1 MKMTLPFKPHVLA
14 LICSAGLCAASGA
27 LYVKSR
33 TVETPVEAQT
43 VPVVTTTTLPA
54 TVSAPPVTPAV
65 VKSTFST
72 AQIDQWVAPVALYP
86 DSLLSQVL
94 MASTYPANVAQ
105 AVQWSHDNPLKQG
118 DAAIQAVADQPWDA
132 SVKSLVAFPQLM
144 ALMGENPQWVQN
156 LGDAFLAQPQDVM
169 DSVQR
174 LRQLAQQTG
183 SLKSSTE
190 QKVITTTKKAVPV
203 KPAVAPSA
211 IQSNTV
217 STASTVIAEPAP
229 TVITIEPTNP
239 DVVYIPNY
247 NPTVVYGNWANSAY
261 PPVYLPPPAGE
272 PFVDSFVRGFG
283 YSMGVATTYALFS
296 SIDWDDDDHDHHHDD
311 DDYHYHDGG
320 HRDGNGW
327 QHNGDNINIDVN
339 NFNRI
344 TGEHLTDKNM
354 AWRHNPNYRDGVP
367 YHDRD
372 MAKRF
377 HQTDVSG
384 GMSATPLPAPS
395 RDSQRQAA
403 ASQFQQRTHST
414 PVTTRDT
421 QRQAAAQRFNEA
433 EHYGDYEDFRE
444 FSRHQPL
451 TQQQKDAARQHYQ
464 SASPEQRQAVREKI
478 QTNPQNQQ
486 RREAARERIQSASP
500 EQRQAVR
507 EKMQTNPQ
515 NQQRRDAARERIQ
528 SASPEQRQAVREKMQ
543 TNPQNQQR
551 RDAARE
557 RIQSASPEQRPLNQ
571 QQRNNARQRI
581 QSASPEQRQVFR
593 EKVQENRPQR
603 LNDSNRTARLNN
615 EQRSAVRE
623 RLSERGAR
631 RLER

>member
-14 LICSAGLCAASGA
+14 LICSAGLCAASAG
-27 LYVKSR
+27 LYIKSR
-33 TVETPVEAQT
+33 TVEAPVEAQST
-43 VPVVTTTTLPA
+43 QQNAPDISAVTLPA

-65 VKSTFST
+65 VKSAFST

-86 DSLLSQVL
+86 DALLSQVL
-94 MASTYPANVAQ
+94 MASTYPTNVAQ

-118 DAAIQAVADQPWDA
+118 DAAIQAVSDQPWDA

-190 QKVITTTKKAVPV
+190 QKIITTTKKVVPV
-203 KPAVAPSA
+203 NQPANAPVT
-211 IQSNTV
+211 QSNTV
-217 STASTVIAEPAP
+217 STSSPVVAEPAP
-229 TVITIEPTNP
+229 TVITIEPANP

-247 NPTVVYGNWANSAY
+247 NPNVVYGSWANTAY

-272 PFVDSFVRGFG
+272 PFVDSFVREFG

-296 SIDWDDDDHDHHHDD
+296 SIDWDDEDHDHHHHDD
-311 DDYHYHDGG
+311 DDYHHHDGG
-320 HRDGNGW
+320 HRDGNDW

-339 NFNRI
+339 NFNHI
-344 TGEHLTDKNM
+344 TGEHLTDNNM
-354 AWRHNPNYRDGVP
+354 AWRHNPNYRNGVP
-367 YHDRD
+367 YHDQD

-377 HQTDVSG
+377 HQTDVNG
-384 GMSATPLPAPS
+384 GMSATQLPALS

-403 ASQFQQRTHST
+403 ASQFQQRTYT
-414 PVTTRDT
+414 APVITRYT

-433 EHYGDYEDFRE
+433 EHYGSYDDFRE
-444 FSRHQPL
+444 FSRRQPL
-451 TQQQKDAARQHYQ
+451 TQQQKDVARQRY
-464 SASPEQRQAVREKI
+464 
-478 QTNPQNQQ
+478 
-486 RREAARERIQSASP
+486 QSASP

-515 NQQRRDAARERIQ
+515 NQQRKEAARERIQ
-528 SASPEQRQAVREKMQ
+528 SATPEQRQVFKEKVQ
-543 TNPQNQQR
+543 
-551 RDAARE
+551 
-557 RIQSASPEQRPLNQ
+557 QRPLNQ
-571 QQRNNARQRI
+571 QQRDNARQRV

-593 EKVQENRPQR
+593 EKVQESRPQR

>member
-14 LICSAGLCAASGA
+14 LICSAGLCAAYAG
-27 LYVKSR
+27 LYIKSR
-33 TVETPVEAQT
+33 TVEAPVEAQST
-43 VPVVTTTTLPA
+43 QQTAPDISAVTLPA
-54 TVSAPPVTPAV
+54 TVSVPPVTPAV
-65 VKSTFST
+65 VKSAFST

-118 DAAIQAVADQPWDA
+118 DAAIQAVSDQPWDA

-190 QKVITTTKKAVPV
+190 QKIITTTKKVVPV
-203 KPAVAPSA
+203 NQPANAPA
-211 IQSNTV
+211 TQSNTV
-217 STASTVIAEPAP
+217 STSSPVVAEPAP
-229 TVITIEPTNP
+229 TVITIEPANP

-247 NPTVVYGNWANSAY
+247 NPNVVYGSWANTAY

-296 SIDWDDDDHDHHHDD
+296 SIDWDDDDHDHHHHDD
-311 DDYHYHDGG
+311 DDYHHHDGG
-320 HRDGNGW
+320 HRDGNDW

-354 AWRHNPNYRDGVP
+354 AWRHNPNYRNGVT
-367 YHDRD
+367 YHDQD

-377 HQTDVSG
+377 HQTDVNG
-384 GMSATPLPAPS
+384 GMSATQLPALS

-403 ASQFQQRTHST
+403 ASQFQQRTHAA
-414 PVTTRDT
+414 PVITRDT

-433 EHYGDYEDFRE
+433 EHNGSYDDFRE

-451 TQQQKDAARQHYQ
+451 TQQQKDAARQRYQ

-478 QTNPQNQQ
+478 QANPQNQQ
-486 RREAARERIQSASP
+486 RREAARQRIQSASP
-500 EQRQAVR
+500 ELRQVFK
-507 EKMQTNPQ
+507 EKV
-515 NQQRRDAARERIQ
+515 QQRPLNQ
-528 SASPEQRQAVREKMQ
+528 EQRDNAR
-543 TNPQNQQR
+543 QR
-551 RDAARE
+551 V
-557 RIQSASPEQRPLNQ
+557 QSASPEQRPF
-571 QQRNNARQRI
+571 
-581 QSASPEQRQVFR
+581 FR
-593 EKVQENRPQR
+593 EKVQESRPQR

>member
-14 LICSAGLCAASGA
+14 LICSAGLCAASAG
-27 LYVKSR
+27 LYIKSR
-33 TVETPVEAQT
+33 TVEAPVEAQST
-43 VPVVTTTTLPA
+43 QQTAPDISAVTLPA
-54 TVSAPPVTPAV
+54 TVSVPPVTPAV
-65 VKSTFST
+65 VKSAFST

-118 DAAIQAVADQPWDA
+118 DAAIQAVSDQPWDA

-190 QKVITTTKKAVPV
+190 QKIITTTKKVVPV
-203 KPAVAPSA
+203 NQPANAPA
-211 IQSNTV
+211 TQSNTV
-217 STASTVIAEPAP
+217 STSSPVVAEPAP
-229 TVITIEPTNP
+229 TVITIEPANP

-247 NPTVVYGNWANSAY
+247 NPNVVYGSWANTAY

-296 SIDWDDDDHDHHHDD
+296 SIDWDDDDHDHDHHHHDD
-311 DDYHYHDGG
+311 DDYHHHDGG
-320 HRDGNGW
+320 HRDGNDW

-354 AWRHNPNYRDGVP
+354 AWRHNPNYRNGVT
-367 YHDRD
+367 YHDQD

-377 HQTDVSG
+377 HQTDVNG
-384 GMSATPLPAPS
+384 GMSATQLPALS

-403 ASQFQQRTHST
+403 ASQFQQRTHAA
-414 PVTTRDT
+414 PVITRDT

-433 EHYGDYEDFRE
+433 EHYGNYDDFRE

-451 TQQQKDAARQHYQ
+451 TQQQKDAARQRYQ
-464 SASPEQRQAVREKI
+464 SASPEQRQA
-478 QTNPQNQQ
+478 T
-486 RREAARERIQSASP
+486 
-500 EQRQAVR
+500 R
-507 EKMQTNPQ
+507 EKMQTSPQ
-515 NQQRRDAARERIQ
+515 NQQQRDA
-528 SASPEQRQAVREKMQ
+528 
-543 TNPQNQQR
+543 
-551 RDAARE
+551 
-557 RIQSASPEQRPLNQ
+557 
-571 QQRNNARQRI
+571 ARQRI
-581 QSASPEQRQVFR
+581 QSASPEQRQVFKEKVQQRPLNQEQRDNARQRVQSASPEQRPFFR
-593 EKVQENRPQR
+593 EKVQESRPQR

>member
-14 LICSAGLCAASGA
+14 LICSAGLCAASAG
-27 LYVKSR
+27 LYIKSR
-33 TVETPVEAQT
+33 TVEAPVEAQST
-43 VPVVTTTTLPA
+43 QQNAPDISAVTLPA

-65 VKSTFST
+65 VKSAFST

-86 DSLLSQVL
+86 DALLSQVL
-94 MASTYPANVAQ
+94 MASTYPTNVAQ

-118 DAAIQAVADQPWDA
+118 DAAIQAVSDQPWDA

-190 QKVITTTKKAVPV
+190 QKIITTTKKVVPV
-203 KPAVAPSA
+203 NQPANAPVT
-211 IQSNTV
+211 QSNTV
-217 STASTVIAEPAP
+217 STSSPVVAEPAP
-229 TVITIEPTNP
+229 TVITIEPANP

-247 NPTVVYGNWANSAY
+247 NPNVVYGSWANTAY

-296 SIDWDDDDHDHHHDD
+296 SIDWDDDDHDHHHHDD
-311 DDYHYHDGG
+311 DDYHHHDGG

-344 TGEHLTDKNM
+344 TGEHLTDNNM

-367 YHDRD
+367 YHDQD

-377 HQTDVSG
+377 HQTDVNG
-384 GMSATPLPAPS
+384 GMSATQLPALS

-403 ASQFQQRTHST
+403 ASQFQQRTHT
-414 PVTTRDT
+414 APVITRDT

-433 EHYGDYEDFRE
+433 EHYGSYDDFRE
-444 FSRHQPL
+444 FSRRQPL
-451 TQQQKDAARQHYQ
+451 TQQQKDAARQRYQ
-464 SASPEQRQAVREKI
+464 SASPEQRQQSA
-478 QTNPQNQQ
+478 

-515 NQQRRDAARERIQ
+515 NQQRKEAARERIQ
-528 SASPEQRQAVREKMQ
+528 SASPEQRQVFKEKVQ
-543 TNPQNQQR
+543 
-551 RDAARE
+551 
-557 RIQSASPEQRPLNQ
+557 QRPLNQ
-571 QQRNNARQRI
+571 QQRDNARQRV

-593 EKVQENRPQR
+593 KKVQESRPQR

-615 EQRSAVRE
+615 EQRSAIRE

-631 RLER
+631 RMER

>member
-14 LICSAGLCAASGA
+14 LICSAGLCAASAG
-27 LYVKSR
+27 LYIKSR
-33 TVETPVEAQT
+33 TVEAPVEPLSTQLA
-43 VPVVTTTTLPA
+43 VSDAAAVTLPA

-65 VKSTFST
+65 VKSAFST

-86 DSLLSQVL
+86 DALLSQVL
-94 MASTYPANVAQ
+94 MASTYPTNVAQ

-118 DAAIQAVADQPWDA
+118 DAAIQAVSDQPWDA

-203 KPAVAPSA
+203 TQTVTAPV
-211 IQSNTV
+211 IPSNTV
-217 STASTVIAEPAP
+217 STASPIITEPATTVISIEPA
-229 TVITIEPTNP
+229 NP

-247 NPTVVYGNWANSAY
+247 NPTVVYGNWANTAY

-272 PFVDSFVRGFG
+272 PFIDSFVRGFG

-311 DDYHYHDGG
+311 DYHHHDGG

-354 AWRHNPNYRDGVP
+354 AWRHNPNYRNGVP
-367 YHDRD
+367 YHDQD

-377 HQTDVSG
+377 HQTDVNG
-384 GMSATPLPAPS
+384 GMSATQLPAPT

-403 ASQFQQRTHST
+403 ASQFQQRTHAA
-414 PVTTRDT
+414 PVITRDT

-433 EHYGDYEDFRE
+433 EHYGSYDDFRD
-444 FSRHQPL
+444 FSRRQPL
-451 TQQQKDAARQHYQ
+451 TQQQKDAARQRYQ
-464 SASPEQRQAVREKI
+464 SASPEQRQAVHEKM

-486 RREAARERIQSASP
+486 RREAARERIQPASP
-500 EQRQAVR
+500 EQRQVVR

-515 NQQRRDAARERIQ
+515 IQQRRDAARERIQ
-528 SASPEQRQAVREKMQ
+528 SASPEQRQVFKEKVQ
-543 TNPQNQQR
+543 
-551 RDAARE
+551 
-557 RIQSASPEQRPLNQ
+557 QRPLNP
-571 QQRNNARQRI
+571 QQRDNARQRV

-593 EKVQENRPQR
+593 EKVQESRPQR
-603 LNDSNRTARLNN
+603 LNDSNHTARLNN

-631 RLER
+631 RQER

>member
-14 LICSAGLCAASGA
+14 LICSAGLCAASTG
-27 LYVKSR
+27 LYIKSR
-33 TVETPVEAQT
+33 TVEAPVEPQSTQQT
-43 VPVVTTTTLPA
+43 APDITAVTLPA

-65 VKSTFST
+65 VKSAFST
-72 AQIDQWVAPVALYP
+72 AQIDQWVVPVALYP

-94 MASTYPANVAQ
+94 MASTYLANVAQ

-118 DAAIQAVADQPWDA
+118 DAAIQAVSDQPWDA

-203 KPAVAPSA
+203 TQTVTAPV
-211 IQSNTV
+211 IPSNTV
-217 STASTVIAEPAP
+217 STASPIITEPATTVISIEPA
-229 TVITIEPTNP
+229 NP

-247 NPTVVYGNWANSAY
+247 NPTVVYGNWANTAY

-272 PFVDSFVRGFG
+272 PFIDSFVRGFG

-296 SIDWDDDDHDHHHDD
+296 SIDWDDDDHDHHHHDD
-311 DDYHYHDGG
+311 DDYHHHDGG

-354 AWRHNPNYRDGVP
+354 AWRHNPNYRNGVP
-367 YHDRD
+367 YHDQD

-377 HQTDVSG
+377 HQTDVNG
-384 GMSATPLPAPS
+384 GMSATQLPAPT

-403 ASQFQQRTHST
+403 ASQFQQRTH
-414 PVTTRDT
+414 
-421 QRQAAAQRFNEA
+421 A
-433 EHYGDYEDFRE
+433 
-444 FSRHQPL
+444 
-451 TQQQKDAARQHYQ
+451 
-464 SASPEQRQAVREKI
+464 
-478 QTNPQNQQ
+478 
-486 RREAARERIQSASP
+486 
-500 EQRQAVR
+500 
-507 EKMQTNPQ
+507 
-515 NQQRRDAARERIQ
+515 
-528 SASPEQRQAVREKMQ
+528 
-543 TNPQNQQR
+543 
-551 RDAARE
+551 
-557 RIQSASPEQRPLNQ
+557 
-571 QQRNNARQRI
+571 
-581 QSASPEQRQVFR
+581 
-593 EKVQENRPQR
+593 
-603 LNDSNRTARLNN
+603 
-615 EQRSAVRE
+615 
-623 RLSERGAR
+623 
-631 RLER
+631 

>member
-14 LICSAGLCAASGA
+14 LICSAGLCAASAG
-27 LYVKSR
+27 LYIKSR
-33 TVETPVEAQT
+33 TVEAPVEAQST
-43 VPVVTTTTLPA
+43 QQTAPDISAVTLPA
-54 TVSAPPVTPAV
+54 TVSVPPVTPAV
-65 VKSTFST
+65 VKSAFST

-118 DAAIQAVADQPWDA
+118 DAAIQAVSDQPWDA

-190 QKVITTTKKAVPV
+190 QKIITTTKKVVPV
-203 KPAVAPSA
+203 NQPANAPA
-211 IQSNTV
+211 TQSNTV
-217 STASTVIAEPAP
+217 STSSPVVAEPAP
-229 TVITIEPTNP
+229 TVITIEPANP

-247 NPTVVYGNWANSAY
+247 NPNVVYGSWANTAY

-296 SIDWDDDDHDHHHDD
+296 SIDWDDDDHDHDHHHHDD
-311 DDYHYHDGG
+311 DDYHHHDGG
-320 HRDGNGW
+320 HRDGNDW

-354 AWRHNPNYRDGVP
+354 AWRHNPNYRNGVT
-367 YHDRD
+367 YHDQD

-377 HQTDVSG
+377 HQTDVNG
-384 GMSATPLPAPS
+384 GMSATQLPALS

-403 ASQFQQRTHST
+403 ASQFQQRTHAA
-414 PVTTRDT
+414 PVITRDT

-433 EHYGDYEDFRE
+433 EHYGNYDDFRE

-451 TQQQKDAARQHYQ
+451 TQQQKDAARQRYQ
-464 SASPEQRQAVREKI
+464 PASPEQRQA
-478 QTNPQNQQ
+478 
-486 RREAARERIQSASP
+486 A
-500 EQRQAVR
+500 R
-507 EKMQTNPQ
+507 EKMQTSPQ
-515 NQQRRDAARERIQ
+515 NQQQRDA
-528 SASPEQRQAVREKMQ
+528 
-543 TNPQNQQR
+543 
-551 RDAARE
+551 
-557 RIQSASPEQRPLNQ
+557 
-571 QQRNNARQRI
+571 ARQRI
-581 QSASPEQRQVFR
+581 QSASPEQRQVFKEKVQQRPLNQEQRDNARQRVQSASPEQRPFFR
-593 EKVQENRPQR
+593 EKVQESRPQR

>member
-14 LICSAGLCAASGA
+14 LICSAGLCAASTG
-27 LYVKSR
+27 LYIKSR
-33 TVETPVEAQT
+33 TVEAPVEPQSTQQT
-43 VPVVTTTTLPA
+43 APDITAVTLPA

-65 VKSTFST
+65 VKSAFST

-118 DAAIQAVADQPWDA
+118 DAAIQAVSDQPWDA

-203 KPAVAPSA
+203 TQTVTAPV
-211 IQSNTV
+211 IPSNTV
-217 STASTVIAEPAP
+217 STASPIITEPATTVISIEPA
-229 TVITIEPTNP
+229 NP

-247 NPTVVYGNWANSAY
+247 NPTVVYGNWANTAY

-272 PFVDSFVRGFG
+272 PFIDSFVRGFG

-311 DDYHYHDGG
+311 DDYHHHDGG

-354 AWRHNPNYRDGVP
+354 AWRHNPNYRNGVP
-367 YHDRD
+367 YHDQD

-377 HQTDVSG
+377 HQTDVNG
-384 GMSATPLPAPS
+384 GMSATQLPAPT

-403 ASQFQQRTHST
+403 ASQFQQRTHAA
-414 PVTTRDT
+414 PVITRDT

-433 EHYGDYEDFRE
+433 ENYGSYDDFRD
-444 FSRHQPL
+444 FSRRQPL
-451 TQQQKDAARQHYQ
+451 TQQQKDAARQRY
-464 SASPEQRQAVREKI
+464 
-478 QTNPQNQQ
+478 
-486 RREAARERIQSASP
+486 QSASP

-515 NQQRRDAARERIQ
+515 IQQRRDAARERIQ
-528 SASPEQRQAVREKMQ
+528 SASPEQRQVFKEKVQ
-543 TNPQNQQR
+543 
-551 RDAARE
+551 
-557 RIQSASPEQRPLNQ
+557 QRPLNQ
-571 QQRNNARQRI
+571 QQRDNARQRI

-593 EKVQENRPQR
+593 EKVQESRPQR
-603 LNDSNRTARLNN
+603 LNDSHHTVRLNN

-631 RLER
+631 RQER

>member
-14 LICSAGLCAASGA
+14 LICSAGLCAASAG
-27 LYVKSR
+27 LYIKSR
-33 TVETPVEAQT
+33 TVEAPVEPQSTQLA
-43 VPVVTTTTLPA
+43 VSDAAAVTLPA
-54 TVSAPPVTPAV
+54 TVSAPPVIPAV
-65 VKSTFST
+65 VKSAFST

-86 DSLLSQVL
+86 DALLSQVL
-94 MASTYPANVAQ
+94 MASTYPTNVAQ

-118 DAAIQAVADQPWDA
+118 DAAIQAVSDQPWDA

-203 KPAVAPSA
+203 KQTVTAPV
-211 IQSNTV
+211 IPSNTV
-217 STASTVIAEPAP
+217 LTANPVITEPATTVISIEPA
-229 TVITIEPTNP
+229 NP

-247 NPTVVYGNWANSAY
+247 NPTVVYGNWANTAY

-296 SIDWDDDDHDHHHDD
+296 SIDWDDDDHDHHH
-311 DDYHYHDGG
+311 HDGG
-320 HRDGNGW
+320 HRDSNGW

-339 NFNRI
+339 NFNSI

-354 AWRHNPNYRDGVP
+354 AWRHNPNYRNGVP
-367 YHDRD
+367 YHDQD

-377 HQTDVSG
+377 HQTDVNG
-384 GMSATPLPAPS
+384 GMSATQLPAPT
-395 RDSQRQAA
+395 RDSQRQAT
-403 ASQFQQRTHST
+403 ASQFQQRTHAA
-414 PVTTRDT
+414 PVITRDT

-433 EHYGDYEDFRE
+433 EHYGSYDDFRD
-444 FSRHQPL
+444 FSRRQPL
-451 TQQQKDAARQHYQ
+451 TQQQKDAARQRYQ
-464 SASPEQRQAVREKI
+464 SASPEQRQAVREKM
-478 QTNPQNQQ
+478 QTNPQIQQ
-486 RREAARERIQSASP
+486 RREAARQRIQSASP

-515 NQQRRDAARERIQ
+515 NQQRREAARERIQ
-528 SASPEQRQAVREKMQ
+528 SATPEQRQVFKEKVQ
-543 TNPQNQQR
+543 
-551 RDAARE
+551 
-557 RIQSASPEQRPLNQ
+557 QRPLNQ
-571 QQRNNARQRI
+571 QQRDNARQRI

-593 EKVQENRPQR
+593 EKVQESRPQR
-603 LNDSNRTARLNN
+603 LNDSNHTVRLNN
-615 EQRSAVRE
+615 EQRSTVRE

>member
-14 LICSAGLCAASGA
+14 LICSAGLCAASAG
-27 LYVKSR
+27 LYIKSR
-33 TVETPVEAQT
+33 TVEAPVEAQST
-43 VPVVTTTTLPA
+43 QLAAPDITAVTLPA

-65 VKSTFST
+65 VKTAFST

-118 DAAIQAVADQPWDA
+118 DAAIQAVSAQPWDA

-190 QKVITTTKKAVPV
+190 QKVITTTKKAIPV
-203 KPAVAPSA
+203 KQTVTAPV
-211 IQSNTV
+211 IPSNTV
-217 STASTVIAEPAP
+217 TTANPVITEPATTVISIEPA
-229 TVITIEPTNP
+229 NP

-247 NPTVVYGNWANSAY
+247 NPTVVYGNWANTAY

-311 DDYHYHDGG
+311 DDYHHHDGG

-367 YHDRD
+367 YHDQD

-377 HQTDVSG
+377 HQTDVNG
-384 GMSATPLPAPS
+384 GMSATQLPAPT

-403 ASQFQQRTHST
+403 ASQFQQRTHAT
-414 PVTTRDT
+414 PVITRDT

-433 EHYGDYEDFRE
+433 EHYGSYDDFRE
-444 FSRHQPL
+444 FSRRQPL
-451 TQQQKDAARQHYQ
+451 TQQQKDAARQRYQ
-464 SASPEQRQAVREKI
+464 SASPEQRQAVREKM

-500 EQRQAVR
+500 EQRQVFK
-507 EKMQTNPQ
+507 EKV
-515 NQQRRDAARERIQ
+515 QQH
-528 SASPEQRQAVREKMQ
+528 
-543 TNPQNQQR
+543 
-551 RDAARE
+551 
-557 RIQSASPEQRPLNQ
+557 PLNQ
-571 QQRNNARQRI
+571 QQRDNARQRI

-593 EKVQENRPQR
+593 EKVQESRPQR

-623 RLSERGAR
+623 RLSEHGAR

>member
-14 LICSAGLCAASGA
+14 LICSAGLCAASTG
-27 LYVKSR
+27 LYIKSR
-33 TVETPVEAQT
+33 TVEAPVEPQSTQQT
-43 VPVVTTTTLPA
+43 APDITAVTLPA

-65 VKSTFST
+65 VKSAFST

-118 DAAIQAVADQPWDA
+118 DAAIQAVSDQPWDA

-203 KPAVAPSA
+203 KQTVTAPV
-211 IQSNTV
+211 IPSNTV
-217 STASTVIAEPAP
+217 LTASPVITEPATTVISIEPA
-229 TVITIEPTNP
+229 NP

-247 NPTVVYGNWANSAY
+247 NPTVVYGNWANTAY

-296 SIDWDDDDHDHHHDD
+296 SIDWDDDDHDHHHHDDHDHHHHDD
-311 DDYHYHDGG
+311 DDYHHHDGG

-354 AWRHNPNYRDGVP
+354 AWRHNPNYRNGVP
-367 YHDRD
+367 YHDQD

-377 HQTDVSG
+377 HQTDVNG
-384 GMSATPLPAPS
+384 GMSATQLPAPT

-403 ASQFQQRTHST
+403 ASQFQQRTHAA
-414 PVTTRDT
+414 PVITRDT

-433 EHYGDYEDFRE
+433 ENYGSYDDFRD
-444 FSRHQPL
+444 FSRRQPL
-451 TQQQKDAARQHYQ
+451 TQQQKDAARQRY
-464 SASPEQRQAVREKI
+464 
-478 QTNPQNQQ
+478 
-486 RREAARERIQSASP
+486 QSASP

-515 NQQRRDAARERIQ
+515 IQQRRDAARERIQ
-528 SASPEQRQAVREKMQ
+528 SASPEQRQVFKEKVQ
-543 TNPQNQQR
+543 
-551 RDAARE
+551 
-557 RIQSASPEQRPLNQ
+557 QRPLNQ
-571 QQRNNARQRI
+571 QQRDNARQRV

-593 EKVQENRPQR
+593 EKVQESRPQR
-603 LNDSNRTARLNN
+603 LNDSNHTVRLNN

-631 RLER
+631 RQER

>member
-14 LICSAGLCAASGA
+14 LICSAGLCAASTG
-27 LYVKSR
+27 LYIKSR
-33 TVETPVEAQT
+33 TVEAPVEPQSTQLA
-43 VPVVTTTTLPA
+43 VSDAAAVTFPA

-65 VKSTFST
+65 VKSAFST

-86 DSLLSQVL
+86 DALLSQVL
-94 MASTYPANVAQ
+94 MASTYPTNVAQ

-118 DAAIQAVADQPWDA
+118 DAAIQAVSDQPWDA

-203 KPAVAPSA
+203 KQTVTAPV
-211 IQSNTV
+211 IPSNTV
-217 STASTVIAEPAP
+217 LTANPVITEPATTVISIEPA
-229 TVITIEPTNP
+229 NP

-247 NPTVVYGNWANSAY
+247 NPTVVYGNWANTAY

-296 SIDWDDDDHDHHHDD
+296 SIDWDDDDHDHHHDN
-311 DDYHYHDGG
+311 DDYHHHDGG

-354 AWRHNPNYRDGVP
+354 AWRHNPNYRNGVP
-367 YHDRD
+367 YHDQD

-377 HQTDVSG
+377 HQTDVNG
-384 GMSATPLPAPS
+384 GMSATQLPAPT

-403 ASQFQQRTHST
+403 ANQFQQRTHAA
-414 PVTTRDT
+414 PVITRDT

-433 EHYGDYEDFRE
+433 EHYGSYDDFHD
-444 FSRHQPL
+444 FSRRQPL
-451 TQQQKDAARQHYQ
+451 TQQQKDAARQRYQ
-464 SASPEQRQAVREKI
+464 SASPEQRQAVRERM
-478 QTNPQNQQ
+478 QTNPKIQQ

-528 SASPEQRQAVREKMQ
+528 SASPEQRQVFKEKV
-543 TNPQNQQR
+543 QQR
-551 RDAARE
+551 L
-557 RIQSASPEQRPLNQ
+557 LNQ
-571 QQRNNARQRI
+571 QQRDNARQRV

-593 EKVQENRPQR
+593 EKVQESRPQR
-603 LNDSNRTARLNN
+603 LNDSNHTVRLNN
-615 EQRSAVRE
+615 EQRSAVCE

>member
-14 LICSAGLCAASGA
+14 LICSAGLCAASAG
-27 LYVKSR
+27 LYIKSR
-33 TVETPVEAQT
+33 TVEAPVEAQST
-43 VPVVTTTTLPA
+43 QQNAPDISAVTLPA

-65 VKSTFST
+65 VKSAFST

-86 DSLLSQVL
+86 DALLSQVL
-94 MASTYPANVAQ
+94 MASTYPTNVAQ

-118 DAAIQAVADQPWDA
+118 DAAIQAVSDQPWDA

-190 QKVITTTKKAVPV
+190 QKIITTTKKVVPV
-203 KPAVAPSA
+203 NQPANAPVT
-211 IQSNTV
+211 QSNTV
-217 STASTVIAEPAP
+217 STSSPVVAEPAP
-229 TVITIEPTNP
+229 TVITIEPANP

-247 NPTVVYGNWANSAY
+247 NPNVVYGSRAYTAY

-296 SIDWDDDDHDHHHDD
+296 SIDWDDDDHDHHHHDD
-311 DDYHYHDGG
+311 DDYHHHDGG
-320 HRDGNGW
+320 HRDCNGW

-344 TGEHLTDKNM
+344 TGEHLTDNNM

-367 YHDRD
+367 YHDQD

-377 HQTDVSG
+377 HQTDVNG
-384 GMSATPLPAPS
+384 GMSATQLPALS

-403 ASQFQQRTHST
+403 ASQFQQRTHT
-414 PVTTRDT
+414 APVITRDT

-433 EHYGDYEDFRE
+433 EHYGSYDDFRE
-444 FSRHQPL
+444 FSRRQPL
-451 TQQQKDAARQHYQ
+451 TQQQKDAARQRYQ
-464 SASPEQRQAVREKI
+464 SASPEQRQAVREKM
-478 QTNPQNQQ
+478 QTNPQIQQ

-515 NQQRRDAARERIQ
+515 NQQRKEAAR
-528 SASPEQRQAVREKMQ
+528 A
-543 TNPQNQQR
+543 
-551 RDAARE
+551 
-557 RIQSASPEQRPLNQ
+557 
-571 QQRNNARQRI
+571 RI
-581 QSASPEQRQVFR
+581 QSASPEQRQVFK
-593 EKVQENRPQR
+593 EKVQQRPLNQQQRDNARQRVQSASPEQRQVFRKKVQESRPQR

-615 EQRSAVRE
+615 EQRSAIRE

-631 RLER
+631 RMER

>member
-14 LICSAGLCAASGA
+14 LICSAGLCAASTG
-27 LYVKSR
+27 LYIKSR
-33 TVETPVEAQT
+33 TVEAPVEPQSTQLA
-43 VPVVTTTTLPA
+43 VSDAAAVTLPA

-65 VKSTFST
+65 VKSAFST

-118 DAAIQAVADQPWDA
+118 DA
-132 SVKSLVAFPQLM
+132 
-144 ALMGENPQWVQN
+144 
-156 LGDAFLAQPQDVM
+156 FLAQPQDVM

-190 QKVITTTKKAVPV
+190 QKVITTTKKTVPV
-203 KPAVAPSA
+203 TQTVTAPV
-211 IQSNTV
+211 IPSNTV
-217 STASTVIAEPAP
+217 STANPVITEPATTVISIEPA
-229 TVITIEPTNP
+229 NP

-247 NPTVVYGNWANSAY
+247 NPTVVYGNWANTAY

-296 SIDWDDDDHDHHHDD
+296 SIDWDDDDHDHHHHDD
-311 DDYHYHDGG
+311 DDYHHHDGG

-327 QHNGDNINIDVN
+327 QHNGDNINIDIN

-354 AWRHNPNYRDGVP
+354 AWRHNPNYRNGVP
-367 YHDRD
+367 YHDQD

-377 HQTDVSG
+377 HQTDVNG
-384 GMSATPLPAPS
+384 GMSATQLPAPT
-395 RDSQRQAA
+395 RDS
-403 ASQFQQRTHST
+403 
-414 PVTTRDT
+414 

-433 EHYGDYEDFRE
+433 EHYGSYDDFRD
-444 FSRHQPL
+444 FSRRQPL
-451 TQQQKDAARQHYQ
+451 IQQQKDAARQRYQ
-464 SASPEQRQAVREKI
+464 SASPEQRQAVRERM
-478 QTNPQNQQ
+478 QTNPQIQQ

-515 NQQRRDAARERIQ
+515 IQQRRDAARERIQ
-528 SASPEQRQAVREKMQ
+528 SASPEQRQVFKEKVQ
-543 TNPQNQQR
+543 
-551 RDAARE
+551 
-557 RIQSASPEQRPLNQ
+557 QRPLNQ
-571 QQRNNARQRI
+571 QQRDNARQRV

-593 EKVQENRPQR
+593 VKVQESRPQR
-603 LNDSNRTARLNN
+603 LNDSNHTVRLNN

-631 RLER
+631 RQER

>member
-14 LICSAGLCAASGA
+14 LICSAGLCAASAG
-27 LYVKSR
+27 LYIKSR
-33 TVETPVEAQT
+33 TVEAPVEAQST
-43 VPVVTTTTLPA
+43 QQTAPDISAVTLPA
-54 TVSAPPVTPAV
+54 TVSVPPVTPAV
-65 VKSTFST
+65 VKSAFST

-86 DSLLSQVL
+86 DALLSQVL
-94 MASTYPANVAQ
+94 MASTYPTNVAQ

-118 DAAIQAVADQPWDA
+118 DAAIQAVSDQPWDA

-190 QKVITTTKKAVPV
+190 QKIITTTKKVVPV
-203 KPAVAPSA
+203 NQPANAPA
-211 IQSNTV
+211 TQSNTV
-217 STASTVIAEPAP
+217 STSSPVVAEPAP
-229 TVITIEPTNP
+229 TVIAIEPANP

-247 NPTVVYGNWANSAY
+247 NPNVVYGSWANTAY

-296 SIDWDDDDHDHHHDD
+296 SIDWDDDDHDHHHHDHHHHDD
-311 DDYHYHDGG
+311 DDYHHHDGG
-320 HRDGNGW
+320 HRDGNDW

-354 AWRHNPNYRDGVP
+354 AWRHNPNYRDGMP
-367 YHDRD
+367 YHDQD

-377 HQTDVSG
+377 HQTDVKG
-384 GMSATPLPAPS
+384 GMSATPLPAPT

-403 ASQFQQRTHST
+403 ASQFQQRTHAA
-414 PVTTRDT
+414 PVITRDT

-433 EHYGDYEDFRE
+433 EHNGSYDDFRD
-444 FSRHQPL
+444 FSRRQPL
-451 TQQQKDAARQHYQ
+451 TQQQKDAARQRYQ

-478 QTNPQNQQ
+478 QANPQNQQ
-486 RREAARERIQSASP
+486 RREAARQRIQSASP

-515 NQQRRDAARERIQ
+515 NQQQRDA
-528 SASPEQRQAVREKMQ
+528 
-543 TNPQNQQR
+543 
-551 RDAARE
+551 
-557 RIQSASPEQRPLNQ
+557 
-571 QQRNNARQRI
+571 ARQRI
-581 QSASPEQRQVFR
+581 QSASSEQRQVFR
-593 EKVQENRPQR
+593 EKVQESRPQR
-603 LNDSNRTARLNN
+603 LNDSNHTARLNN
-615 EQRSAVRE
+615 EQRSAARE

>member
-14 LICSAGLCAASGA
+14 LICSAGLCAASTG
-27 LYVKSR
+27 LYIKSR
-33 TVETPVEAQT
+33 TVEAPVEPQSTQLA
-43 VPVVTTTTLPA
+43 VSDAAAVTFPA

-65 VKSTFST
+65 VKSAFST

-86 DSLLSQVL
+86 DALLSQVL
-94 MASTYPANVAQ
+94 MASTYPTNVAQ

-118 DAAIQAVADQPWDA
+118 DAAIQAVSDQPWDA

-174 LRQLAQQTG
+174 LRQQLAQQTG

-203 KPAVAPSA
+203 KQTVTAPV
-211 IQSNTV
+211 IPSNTV
-217 STASTVIAEPAP
+217 LTANPVITEPATTVISIEPA
-229 TVITIEPTNP
+229 NP

-247 NPTVVYGNWANSAY
+247 NPTVVYGNWANTAY

-296 SIDWDDDDHDHHHDD
+296 SIDWDDDDHDHHHHDN
-311 DDYHYHDGG
+311 DDYHHHDGG

-354 AWRHNPNYRDGVP
+354 AWRHNPNYRNGVP
-367 YHDRD
+367 YHDQD

-377 HQTDVSG
+377 HQTDVNG
-384 GMSATPLPAPS
+384 GMSATQLPAPT

-403 ASQFQQRTHST
+403 ANQFQQRTHAA
-414 PVTTRDT
+414 PVITRDT

-433 EHYGDYEDFRE
+433 EHYGSYDDFHD
-444 FSRHQPL
+444 FSRRQPL
-451 TQQQKDAARQHYQ
+451 TQQQKDAARQRYQ
-464 SASPEQRQAVREKI
+464 SASPEQRQAVRERM
-478 QTNPQNQQ
+478 QTNPKIQQ

-528 SASPEQRQAVREKMQ
+528 SASPEQRQVFKEKVQ
-543 TNPQNQQR
+543 
-551 RDAARE
+551 
-557 RIQSASPEQRPLNQ
+557 QRPLNQ
-571 QQRNNARQRI
+571 QQRDNARQRV

-593 EKVQENRPQR
+593 EKVQESRPQR
-603 LNDSNRTARLNN
+603 LNDSNHTVRLNN
-615 EQRSAVRE
+615 EQRSAVCE

>member
-43 VPVVTTTTLPA
+43 VPVVTTATLPA
-54 TVSAPPVTPAV
+54 TVSAPPVVPAV

-118 DAAIQAVADQPWDA
+118 DAAIQAVSDQPWDA

-217 STASTVIAEPAP
+217 STASPVITEPAP

-311 DDYHYHDGG
+311 DDYHHHDGG

-354 AWRHNPNYRDGVP
+354 AWRHNPNYRNGLP
-367 YHDRD
+367 YHDQD

-403 ASQFQQRTHST
+403 ASQFQQRTHAA
-414 PVTTRDT
+414 PAITRDT

-433 EHYGDYEDFRE
+433 EHYGNYDDFRE
-444 FSRHQPL
+444 FSRRQPL
-451 TQQQKDAARQHYQ
+451 TQQQKDAARQRYQ
-464 SASPEQRQAVREKI
+464 SASPEQRQAFRERM

-486 RREAARERIQSASP
+486 RREAARQRIQSASP

-528 SASPEQRQAVREKMQ
+528 SASPEQH
-543 TNPQNQQR
+543 
-551 RDAARE
+551 
-557 RIQSASPEQRPLNQ
+557 PLNQ
-571 QQRNNARQRI
+571 QQRDNARQRI

-593 EKVQENRPQR
+593 EKVQDNRPQR
-603 LNDSNRTARLNN
+603 LNDSNHTARLNN

>member
-14 LICSAGLCAASGA
+14 LICSAGLCAASTG
-27 LYVKSR
+27 LYIKSR
-33 TVETPVEAQT
+33 TVEAPVEPQSTQLA
-43 VPVVTTTTLPA
+43 VSDAAAVTFPA

-65 VKSTFST
+65 VKSAFST

-86 DSLLSQVL
+86 DALLSQVL
-94 MASTYPANVAQ
+94 MASTYPTNVAQ

-118 DAAIQAVADQPWDA
+118 DAAIQAVSDQPWDA

-203 KPAVAPSA
+203 KQTVTAPV
-211 IQSNTV
+211 IPSNTV
-217 STASTVIAEPAP
+217 LTANPVITEPATTVISIEPA
-229 TVITIEPTNP
+229 NP

-247 NPTVVYGNWANSAY
+247 NPTVVYGNWANTAY

-296 SIDWDDDDHDHHHDD
+296 SIDWDDDDHDHHHHDN
-311 DDYHYHDGG
+311 DDYHHHDGG

-354 AWRHNPNYRDGVP
+354 AWRHNPNYRNGVP
-367 YHDRD
+367 YHD

-377 HQTDVSG
+377 HQTDVNG
-384 GMSATPLPAPS
+384 GMSATQLPAPT

-403 ASQFQQRTHST
+403 ANQFQQRTHAA
-414 PVTTRDT
+414 PVITRDT

-433 EHYGDYEDFRE
+433 EHYGSYDDFHD
-444 FSRHQPL
+444 FSRRQPL
-451 TQQQKDAARQHYQ
+451 TQQQKDAARQRYQ
-464 SASPEQRQAVREKI
+464 SASPEQRQAVRERM
-478 QTNPQNQQ
+478 QTNPKIQQ

-528 SASPEQRQAVREKMQ
+528 SASPEQRQVFKEKVQ
-543 TNPQNQQR
+543 
-551 RDAARE
+551 
-557 RIQSASPEQRPLNQ
+557 QRPLNQ
-571 QQRNNARQRI
+571 QQRDNARQRV

-593 EKVQENRPQR
+593 EKVQESRPQR
-603 LNDSNRTARLNN
+603 LNDSNHTVRLNN
-615 EQRSAVRE
+615 EQRSAVCE

>member
-14 LICSAGLCAASGA
+14 LICSAGLCAASTG
-27 LYVKSR
+27 LYIKSR
-33 TVETPVEAQT
+33 TVEAPVEPQSTQQT
-43 VPVVTTTTLPA
+43 APDITAVTLPA

-65 VKSTFST
+65 VKSAFST

-94 MASTYPANVAQ
+94 MASTYPANVVQ

-118 DAAIQAVADQPWDA
+118 DAAIQAVSDQPWDA

-203 KPAVAPSA
+203 KQTVTAPV
-211 IQSNTV
+211 IPSNTV
-217 STASTVIAEPAP
+217 LTASPVITEPATTVISIEPA
-229 TVITIEPTNP
+229 NP

-247 NPTVVYGNWANSAY
+247 NPTVVYGNWANTAY

-272 PFVDSFVRGFG
+272 PFIDSFVRGFG

-296 SIDWDDDDHDHHHDD
+296 SIDWDDDDHDHHHHHDD
-311 DDYHYHDGG
+311 DDYHHHDGG

-354 AWRHNPNYRDGVP
+354 AWRHNPNYRNGVP
-367 YHDRD
+367 YHDQD

-377 HQTDVSG
+377 HQTDVNG
-384 GMSATPLPAPS
+384 GMSATQLPAPT

-403 ASQFQQRTHST
+403 ASQFQQRTHAA
-414 PVTTRDT
+414 PVITRDT

-433 EHYGDYEDFRE
+433 EHYGSYDDFRD
-444 FSRHQPL
+444 FSRRQPL
-451 TQQQKDAARQHYQ
+451 TQQQKDAARQRY
-464 SASPEQRQAVREKI
+464 
-478 QTNPQNQQ
+478 
-486 RREAARERIQSASP
+486 QSASP

-515 NQQRRDAARERIQ
+515 NQQRREAARERIQ
-528 SASPEQRQAVREKMQ
+528 SATPEQRKVFKEKVQ
-543 TNPQNQQR
+543 
-551 RDAARE
+551 
-557 RIQSASPEQRPLNQ
+557 QRPLNQ
-571 QQRNNARQRI
+571 QQRDNARQRI

-593 EKVQENRPQR
+593 EKVQESRPQR
-603 LNDSNRTARLNN
+603 LNDSNHTVRLNN

-631 RLER
+631 RQER

>member
-1 MKMTLPFKPHVLA
+1 
-14 LICSAGLCAASGA
+14 
-27 LYVKSR
+27 
-33 TVETPVEAQT
+33 
-43 VPVVTTTTLPA
+43 
-54 TVSAPPVTPAV
+54 
-65 VKSTFST
+65 
-72 AQIDQWVAPVALYP
+72 
-86 DSLLSQVL
+86 
-94 MASTYPANVAQ
+94 MASTYPTNVAQ

-118 DAAIQAVADQPWDA
+118 DAAIQAVSDQPWDA

-203 KPAVAPSA
+203 KQTVTAPV
-211 IQSNTV
+211 IPSNTV
-217 STASTVIAEPAP
+217 LTANPVITEPATTVISIEPA
-229 TVITIEPTNP
+229 NP

-247 NPTVVYGNWANSAY
+247 NPTVVYGNWANTAY

-296 SIDWDDDDHDHHHDD
+296 SIDWDDDDHDHHHHDD
-311 DDYHYHDGG
+311 DDYHHHDGG

-354 AWRHNPNYRDGVP
+354 AWRHNPNYRNGVP
-367 YHDRD
+367 YHDQD

-377 HQTDVSG
+377 HQTDVNG
-384 GMSATPLPAPS
+384 GMSATQLPAPT

-403 ASQFQQRTHST
+403 ANQFQQRTHAA
-414 PVTTRDT
+414 PVITRDT

-433 EHYGDYEDFRE
+433 EHYGSYDDFHD
-444 FSRHQPL
+444 FSRRQPL
-451 TQQQKDAARQHYQ
+451 TQQQKDAARQRYQ
-464 SASPEQRQAVREKI
+464 SASPEQRQAVREKM
-478 QTNPQNQQ
+478 QTNPQIQQ

-528 SASPEQRQAVREKMQ
+528 SASPEQRQVFKEKVQ
-543 TNPQNQQR
+543 
-551 RDAARE
+551 
-557 RIQSASPEQRPLNQ
+557 QRPLNQ
-571 QQRNNARQRI
+571 QQRDNARQRV

-593 EKVQENRPQR
+593 EKVQESRPQR
-603 LNDSNRTARLNN
+603 LNDSNHTVRLNN
-615 EQRSAVRE
+615 EQRSAVCE